1 MTWLMDIFRIY
12 LEEQLLIKHCLIT
25 YLNPKYNGYQ
35 CPLASMVYKFLDKK
49 SSGAHTSGGAI
60 KSRIMW
66 NQQLAEFY
74 TSQLLENLKNENY
87 IHFLKTILGV
97 LI

>member
-49 SSGAHTSGGAI
+49 SSGAHTSGGE
-60 KSRIMW
+60 
-66 NQQLAEFY
+66 EFY
-74 TSQLLENLKNENY
+74 TSQLLENLKNEKY